1 MDIVTLSSEFQV
13 VIPRDVRIK
22 QGLKPGQKIVVLEKD
37 GILHIVSQRSLE
49 ETRGFVKELDTEDLR
64 DGDD

>member
-1 MDIVTLSSEFQV
+1 VDIVTLSSEFQV

-49 ETRGFVKELDTEDLR
+49 ETRGFVKGLDTEDLR
-64 DGDD
+64 DEDD